1 MATKSPTVQVEA
13 PSPSTGAST
22 TPDGRCFLV
31 LARIDE
37 SPGPQVIEVVGDE
50 FRPYPDETWNSWSA
64 GDGASQR
71 LVRVNA
77 QRVGPDGAL
86 WLVDVGA
93 PGIGKSTVDDGPK
106 LVQVDLRSDTV
117 ARTYPLAEALS
128 TDSFVDDVRFNGKVA
143 YITDAGDPGLV
154 VLDLESG
161 STRRVLHHHWSTTAQ
176 RAITAEGIELRDDSD
191 EPVFIH
197 NDQLEVSPDGRY
209 LYFQP
214 CCGPMARVE
223 TRLLNDPNVP
233 AVELEAAVE
242 YFASTGSTGGTAIAA
257 DGTIYIS
264 NTDACR
270 ISAISPDG
278 RLSTVMEDARLSWVD
293 AMWIDSDG
301 KLWMPAA
308 QLHRMS
314 TFHDGRDQVQPPI
327 HVFTLQLDAHPAGE
341 RSCLRLRTETR
352 RPEPG

>member
-1 MATKSPTVQVEA
+1 MPSNSLTVAVTP

-37 SPGPQVIEVVGDE
+37 SAGPQVVEVVAGE
-50 FRPYPDETWNSWSA
+50 FRAYPDESWNSWA
-64 GDGASQR
+64 PGQDASQR

-93 PGIGKSTVDDGPK
+93 PGLGNPAVPGGAK
-106 LVQVDLRSDTV
+106 LVKVDLQSDTV
-117 ARTYPLAEALS
+117 ERTYPLADSLTAE
-128 TDSFVDDVRFNGKVA
+128 SFVDDVRFNGTTA
-143 YITDAGDPGLV
+143 YVTDAGDPGLV
-154 VLDLESG
+154 IVDLESG
-161 STRRVLHHHWSTTAQ
+161 HTRRVLHHHWSTTAQ
-176 RAITAEGIELRDDSD
+176 RAMTAEGVELRGEDGQ
-191 EPVFIH
+191 PVFIH

-223 TRLLNDPNVP
+223 TRLLDDPALAAEQV
-233 AVELEAAVE
+233 EAAVE

-257 DGTIYIS
+257 DGTIYVS
-264 NTDACR
+264 NTDSCR
-270 ISAISPDG
+270 ISAVSPDG
-278 RLSTVMEDARLSWVD
+278 RLSTVIEDDRLSWVD
-293 AMWIDSDG
+293 AMWIDSAG
-301 KLWMPAA
+301 RLWMPAA

-314 TFHDGRDQVQPPI
+314 IFRGGVDQVRPPVQ
-327 HVFTLQLDAHPAGE
+327 VFTLQLDGVGPPRNDHA
-341 RSCLRLRTETR
+341 
-352 RPEPG
+352 

>member
-1 MATKSPTVQVEA
+1 MRTNPLTVAVTP

-37 SPGPQVIEVVGDE
+37 SAGPQVVEVVAGE
-50 FRPYPDETWNSWSA
+50 FRAYPDESWNSRA
-64 GDGASQR
+64 PGQDASR
-71 LVRVNA
+71 HLVRVNA

-93 PGIGKSTVDDGPK
+93 PGLGNPAVPGGPK
-106 LVQVDLRSDTV
+106 LVKVDVRSNTV
-117 ARTYPLAEALS
+117 ERTYPLADAL
-128 TDSFVDDVRFNGKVA
+128 TGESFVDDVRFNGTTA

-154 VLDLESG
+154 ILDLESG
-161 STRRVLHHHWSTTAQ
+161 RTRRVLHHHWSTTAQ
-176 RAITAEGIELRDDSD
+176 RAMTADGVELRGADG

-223 TRLLNDPNVP
+223 TRVLDDP
-233 AVELEAAVE
+233 AVAAERVEAAVG

-257 DGTIYIS
+257 DGTIYVS
-264 NTDACR
+264 NTDSCR
-270 ISAISPDG
+270 ISALSPDG
-278 RLSTVMEDARLSWVD
+278 RLRTLVEDERLSWVD
-293 AMWIDSDG
+293 AMWIDSG
-301 KLWMPAA
+301 GNLWMPAA
-308 QLHRMS
+308 QLHRTS
-314 TFHDGRDQVQPPI
+314 TFRGGQDQVQPPV
-327 HVFTLQLDAHPAGE
+327 HVFTLPLDGAG
-341 RSCLRLRTETR
+341 
-352 RPEPG
+352 PPGNDHA